1 VHSSKTE
8 GGEKGGCISNVIITH
23 TMLCIELDNCMT
35 LIVHQLS
42 KLFLISLLSQLSQKT
57 PLRVL
62 HRRSLLDRKRYVY
75 RLETAA
81 VNEHFFVM
89 KLVTSAGVMVMLM
102 L

>member
-1 VHSSKTE
+1 MHSSKTE
-8 GGEKGGCISNVIITH
+8 GGEKGGCISNH
-23 TMLCIELDNCMT
+23 HSHDACIDLDNCMT

-42 KLFLISLLSQLSQKT
+42 KLFIISLLPQLSQKT

-62 HRRSLLDRKRYVY
+62 HRRSLLDRRRYVY

-89 KLVTSAGVMVMLM
+89 KLVTSAGVMVMVM

>member
-8 GGEKGGCISNVIITH
+8 GGEKGECISNVIITH
-23 TMLCIELDNCMT
+23 TMLCIDLDNCMT

-42 KLFLISLLSQLSQKT
+42 KLFLISLLPQLSQMT

-89 KLVTSAGVMVMLM
+89 KLVTSAGVMLM